1 MFSGVVGALVGIVI
15 MGIVVFI
22 LLSSD
27 RMDLMGVI
35 MLACIAIIVIIGLIF
50 YFVEKRKHVQPVPT
64 PKK

>member
-15 MGIVVFI
+15 MGILVFI
-22 LLSSD
+22 LQSSD

-50 YFVEKRKHVQPVPT
+50 YYVEKRRHARPVPAA
-64 PKK
+64 KK